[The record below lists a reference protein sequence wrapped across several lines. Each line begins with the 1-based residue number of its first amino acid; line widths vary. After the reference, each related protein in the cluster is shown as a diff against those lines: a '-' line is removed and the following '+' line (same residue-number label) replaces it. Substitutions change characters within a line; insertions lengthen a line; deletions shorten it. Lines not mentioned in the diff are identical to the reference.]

1 MSETEPRAVSVGVLK
16 GGFGKTTTAINT
28 ARELAHRNGSALVI
42 DLDDNGHMT
51 RQLGFEDE
59 FTSEVNH
66 TQRVLVDSE
75 EPIQYI
81 TNVVDRLDL
90 FPAHTELESVENEL
104 RNATMG
110 SARLRKHLVDPL
122 LGDEYDYIVVD
133 CPANRGKLNDNA
145 MYATRNI
152 IIPLKPESGY
162 DSGLSNTIQR
172 LVEEAREYFEL
183 NILAVTPTALNSRID
198 QDTRDRGLLEQLNS
212 LDIADDII
220 PSYARITHEE
230 WDAIDVGEYEGG
242 LPGIRFRGAID
253 AAHDAA
259 LPVRDYD
266 ESCDQL
272 ENYAELA
279 QIVEQ
284 GGIDR

>member
-59 FTSEVNH
+59 FTSDVNH

-81 TNVVDRLDL
+81 VNVVDGLDL

-198 QDTRDRGLLEQLNS
+198 QNTRDRGLLEQLNS

-220 PSYARITHEE
+220 PSYARITDKE
-230 WDAIDVGEYEGG
+230 WEAIDTGEYDGR
-242 LPGIRFRGAID
+242 LPGVRFRGAID

-266 ESCDQL
+266 GSCDQL

-284 GGIDR
+284 GGIGR

>member
-1 MSETEPRAVSVGVLK
+1 
-16 GGFGKTTTAINT
+16 
-28 ARELAHRNGSALVI
+28 
-42 DLDDNGHMT
+42 
-51 RQLGFEDE
+51 
-59 FTSEVNH
+59 
-66 TQRVLVDSE
+66 
-75 EPIQYI
+75 
-81 TNVVDRLDL
+81 
-90 FPAHTELESVENEL
+90 
-104 RNATMG
+104 MG

-122 LGDEYDYIVVD
+122 LGDDYEYIVVD

-172 LVEEAREYFEL
+172 LVEDAREYFEL
-183 NILAVTPTALNSRID
+183 DILAVTPTALNGRID

-212 LDIADDII
+212 LDVADEIV
-220 PSYARITHEE
+220 PSYARITDEE
-230 WDAIDVGEYEGG
+230 WEAIDAGEYDGG

-272 ENYAELA
+272 TNYAELA
-279 QIVEQ
+279 RIVEQ

>member
-1 MSETEPRAVSVGVLK
+1 
-16 GGFGKTTTAINT
+16 
-28 ARELAHRNGSALVI
+28 
-42 DLDDNGHMT
+42 
-51 RQLGFEDE
+51 
-59 FTSEVNH
+59 
-66 TQRVLVDSE
+66 VLVDSE

-81 TNVVDRLDL
+81 VNVVDGLDL

-230 WDAIDVGEYEGG
+230 WDAIDVGEYDGG

-284 GGIDR
+284 GGINR

>member
-59 FTSEVNH
+59 FTSGVNH

-81 TNVVDRLDL
+81 TNVVDGLDL

-212 LDIADDII
+212 LDIADEII

>member
-1 MSETEPRAVSVGVLK
+1 MSETKPRAVSVGVLK

-28 ARELAHRNGSALVI
+28 ARELAHRNGGALVI

-59 FTSEVNH
+59 FTSKVNH

-81 TNVVDRLDL
+81 TNVVDGLDL

-230 WDAIDVGEYEGG
+230 WDAIDAGEYEGG

>member
-81 TNVVDRLDL
+81 TNVVDGLDL

-198 QDTRDRGLLEQLNS
+198 QNTRDRGLLEQLNS

-230 WDAIDVGEYEGG
+230 WDAIDAGEYEGG
-242 LPGIRFRGAID
+242 LPGIRFRGVID